1 MSVIQQCRLLMNNI
15 TSHDLDRVD
24 PQGDKCTFD
33 KSLNHINQNVNFGTY
48 AQIYCDTLQSYTLVQ
63 Y

>member
-1 MSVIQQCRLLMNNI
+1 MNNI
-15 TSHDLDRVD
+15 SSRDLARAD

-33 KSLNHINQNVNFGTY
+33 KSLNHIYQNVNFSTY

>member
-1 MSVIQQCRLLMNNI
+1 MNNI

-33 KSLNHINQNVNFGTY
+33 KSLNHIYQNVNVGTY